1 MPRKS
6 APWNHNGHYHNYLL
20 SKVPSPCTS
29 ALDIGCGIGHFAAR
43 LSAVCTWV
51 EGIDSDQRA
60 IDFAKRTFGSIG
72 NLTLNCKRLQDC
84 ALQENG
90 YNFVSLIAVLHHM
103 GLRETLKQVKRTL
116 SPGGVVAIL
125 GCFKEA
131 TLGDFL
137 RALVAAPV
145 NVVNKIAKGSLLSNG
160 AIRMVTKEAK
170 ETLAEIRQT
179 MNEVLPNHE
188 FKRHLFWRYSVVWQK
203 PRSEKSPA

>member
-1 MPRKS
+1 M
-6 APWNHNGHYHNYLL
+6 
-20 SKVPSPCTS
+20 
-29 ALDIGCGIGHFAAR
+29 
-43 LSAVCTWV
+43 
-51 EGIDSDQRA
+51 
-60 IDFAKRTFGSIG
+60 
-72 NLTLNCKRLQDC
+72 
-84 ALQENG
+84 
-90 YNFVSLIAVLHHM
+90 
-103 GLRETLKQVKRTL
+103 
-116 SPGGVVAIL
+116 